1 MTKVFIGG
9 SRQMTQLEAEVCDRL
24 DRIVARGLPVLIGDA
39 GGADEAVQRYF
50 RGRGFGRV
58 TVFSADDRPRHNV
71 GAWPVRVIQ
80 PGRARKDLKSHA
92 SKDRAMAAEATVGLM
107 LWDGRS
113 RGTLMNVL
121 RLAAQDKPVVVYVQP
136 RRSFV
141 EVRRRRDL
149 PVLLSGLEGQ
159 AASRLWAAAAAEGL
173 GQGFADQEGLQ
184 LQGEAGLTAE
194 AAGPPGGIATARG
207 PGSSARGARG

>member
-9 SRQMTQLEAEVCDRL
+9 SRQVTGLEAELCDRL
-24 DRIVARGLPVLIGDA
+24 DRIVAKDLPVLVGDA

-50 RGRGFGRV
+50 RGRGFANV

-71 GAWPVRVIQ
+71 GGWPVRVIP
-80 PGRARKDLKSHA
+80 PGRGRSDLGPHV
-92 SKDRAMAAEATVGLM
+92 SKDRAMAAEATAGLM

-121 RLAAQDKPVVVYVQP
+121 RLTAHDKPVVVYVQP
-136 RRSFV
+136 GRSFV

-149 PVLLSGLEGQ
+149 PALLAGLERDT
-159 AASRLWAAAAAEGL
+159 ASRLRAAAVAEGL
-173 GQGFADQEGLQ
+173 GELFTSLEDLRYD
-184 LQGEAGLTAE
+184 
-194 AAGPPGGIATARG
+194 PVV
-207 PGSSARGARG
+207 

>member
-9 SRQMTQLEAEVCDRL
+9 SRQVTGLEAEVCDRL
-24 DRIVARGLPVLIGDA
+24 DRIVAKDLPVLVGDA

-50 RGRGFGRV
+50 RGRGFGKV
-58 TVFSADDRPRHNV
+58 TVFSADARPRHNV
-71 GAWPVRVIQ
+71 GGWPVRVIQ
-80 PGRARKDLKSHA
+80 PGRVRKDLERHV

-121 RLAAQDKPVVVYVQP
+121 RLAAQEKPVVVYVQP
-136 RRSFV
+136 DRIFV

-149 PVLLSGLEGQ
+149 PALLGRLDRPT
-159 AASRLWAAAAAEGL
+159 ASRLWATAAAEGL
-173 GQGFADQEGLQ
+173 GERFADQEGL
-184 LQGEAGLTAE
+184 TAFT
-194 AAGPPGGIATARG
+194 PPD
-207 PGSSARGARG
+207 PGSSGVQRSEFRSRGFAGRANRHFGF